1 MRIGHVAALRT
12 IGGAEHHL
20 AQFVRLSR
28 LQHGIDHAV
37 CSTGRYVHP
46 YIAATIAEHA
56 TVHEPKRIGRI
67 KLPRRLST
75 LRRLRLRQMAAQMN
89 VDLALFWNRLG
100 ASTDALRESRAFDDR
115 PRVYWDRGACWL
127 AKDGPAEHRFLSR
140 MHGVLANSQACR
152 RMLELRWGYTGNI
165 RVCRNALRPDLL
177 PMHAATKRRPNN
189 RPLRIGVAARLV
201 PVKGI
206 ASSLHCLDTLRGRG
220 LNAELH
226 IAGTGPLLEPL
237 QNLAAQLGI
246 HDHVVFHGLLADMTG
261 FYHRIDCLLHLAL
274 REPFGGV
281 IVEAMA
287 HGCPAVAT
295 RVDGIAEIIQ
305 HGEDGFLV
313 EPELGAPAT
322 IELCRQPADLP
333 PWVYQPATDS
343 ITAPRSVAPATA
355 ADAVE
360 RLLANDARFA
370 EFSHRAKTRARHE
383 FDYADHVAG
392 VLEALSEL
400 TTVCQAA

>member
-28 LQHGIDHAV
+28 LQHGVDHAV

-46 YIAATIAEHA
+46 HIAATIAEHA
-56 TVHEPKRIGRI
+56 TVHEPKRIGPI
-67 KLPRRLST
+67 KLPRQLST
-75 LRRLRLRQMAAQMN
+75 LRRLRLRQLATQMN
-89 VDLALFWNRLG
+89 IDVALFWNRLG
-100 ASTDALRESRAFDDR
+100 SGEDALRESQAFDGQ
-115 PRVYWDRGACWL
+115 PRIYWDRGACWL

-140 MHGVLANSQACR
+140 MQGILANSQACR

-165 RVCRNALRPDLL
+165 QVCRNALRPDLL
-177 PMHAATKRRPNN
+177 PMHAATKRRPHN
-189 RPLRIGVAARLV
+189 RPLRIGIAARLV

-206 ASSLHCLDTLRGRG
+206 ASSLYCLHALRRRG
-220 LNAELH
+220 VDAELH
-226 IAGTGPLLEPL
+226 IAGTGPLFEPL
-237 QNLAAQLGI
+237 QSLAARLGI
-246 HDHVVFHGLLADMTG
+246 RDHVVFHGLLADMAG
-261 FYHRIDCLLHLAL
+261 FYRRIDCLLHLAL

-287 HGCPAVAT
+287 YGCPVVAT
-295 RVDGIAEIIQ
+295 RVDGIAEIIE
-305 HGEDGFLV
+305 HGRDGFLL
-313 EPELGAPAT
+313 EPELEAPAT

-355 ADAVE
+355 ADAIE
-360 RLLANDARFA
+360 RLLADDARFA
-370 EFSHRAKTRARHE
+370 EFSHRAKARARHE

-400 TTVCQAA
+400 ATARQAA